1 MKAEL
6 DLVYKALDKANKSGV
21 FSLDESNQVLIAFSN
36 IARVFE
42 PKEKTTEKPPQGESL
57 DPKSTTE
64 DKNGNKK
71 EDKKED
77 KKK

>member
-36 IARVFE
+36 IANKLKS
-42 PKEKTTEKPPQGESL
+42 KEEEKLS
-57 DPKSTTE
+57 
-64 DKNGNKK
+64 GNKDK
-71 EDKKED
+71 DSTKKDSKSEDKKE
-77 KKK
+77 